1 MMTSRKMVSLQLP
14 ETLYNRL
21 NDEARA
27 FGISRSDVIRMAL
40 TDYIDRQQDIMR
52 QFRDHE
58 REAQTYG
65 NPQ

>member
-1 MMTSRKMVSLQLP
+1 MTSRKMVSLQLP

-40 TDYIDRQQDIMR
+40 TDYIERQQEIVR

-58 REAQTYG
+58 RGVETYG
-65 NPQ
+65 TPQ